1 MRQIRRRMA
10 TIKKDKE
17 TGIIYRHWAA
27 AEEAKAVLLLVH
39 GIGAHSARWDFLSD
53 FFLQNNIS
61 SYAIELRGF
70 GETKDLRGHVDSFKV
85 YFRDLR
91 CLRDIIIEEN
101 RGKKIFLIGESLGAI
116 ISFLTV
122 IPEPTLFD
130 GLICISP
137 VFMSRLKAS
146 PLEYIK
152 IFLSLAYNPKKQF
165 KVPFDSGMCTRD
177 ADCREILDN
186 DPREHRLATSR
197 FIFEIF
203 KAEIQ
208 SATLKK
214 KMRTPVLF
222 LLSGEDKL
230 ADPEASKRIFNG
242 IKIDEKKLIQ
252 YPDMYH
258 ALSIDLGRERVFK
271 DILKWVDRRI

>member
-1 MRQIRRRMA
+1 MA
-10 TIKKDKE
+10 TLKKDKE
-17 TGIIYRHWAA
+17 TGIIYRRWAA
-27 AEEAKAVLLLVH
+27 AGEPKAILLLVH
-39 GIGAHSARWDFLSD
+39 GLGAHSARWDFLSD
-53 FFLQNNIS
+53 FFLQNSIS
-61 SYAIELRGF
+61 SYAIELKGF

-91 CLRDIIIEEN
+91 RLRDIIIEEN
-101 RGKKIFLIGESLGAI
+101 RGKKVFLLGESLGAI

-122 IPEPTLFD
+122 IPKPDLFN

-137 VFMSRLKAS
+137 AFMSRVKVS

-152 IFLSLAYNPKKQF
+152 IFLSLAYNPKRQF
-165 KVPFDSGMCTRD
+165 KIPFDSGMCTRD
-177 ADCREILDN
+177 GGSREILDS

-197 FIFEIF
+197 FVFEIL
-203 KAEIQ
+203 KAQIQ
-208 SATLKK
+208 SAILKK

-242 IKIDEKKLIQ
+242 IKIDAKKLIQ

-271 DILKWVDRRI
+271 DILKWAENLI

>member
-1 MRQIRRRMA
+1 MA

-17 TGIIYRHWAA
+17 TGITYRHWATA
-27 AEEAKAVLLLVH
+27 GEPKAILLLVH
-39 GIGAHSARWDFLSD
+39 GIGAHSARWSFLSD

-70 GETKDLRGHVDSFKV
+70 GETKDPKGHVDSFKI

-91 CLRDIIIEEN
+91 RLRDIIIEEN
-101 RGKKIFLIGESLGAI
+101 RGRKVFLLGESLGAI
-116 ISFLTV
+116 ISFLTA
-122 IPEPTLFD
+122 IQEPDLFD

-137 VFMSRLKAS
+137 AFMSRLKVS

-165 KVPFDSGMCTRD
+165 KIPFDSGMCTRD
-177 ADCREILDN
+177 AGYREILDN
-186 DPREHRLATSR
+186 DPREHRLATAR
-197 FIFEIF
+197 FVFEIL
-203 KAEIQ
+203 KAQTQ
-208 SATLKK
+208 SAILKK
-214 KMRTPVLF
+214 KIRTPALF

-230 ADPEASKRIFNG
+230 ADPEAAKRIFDG
-242 IKIDEKKLIQ
+242 ININDKKLIE

-271 DILKWVDRRI
+271 DILEWVKKRI